1 MVYLQEIST
10 CDSSSCGDEGSEE
23 QIQTIFYRRHSLQ
36 NEMKLWWI
44 GLAFDSVCFDLICTV
59 NLRYFCATQR
69 GLIIKKIKFLF
80 PSLANHLNQKCGK
93 QERSRKWKGYFWL
106 QHPQIATVKIHDEF
120 IDKNLGADQIAATTV
135 NLTSSQIL
143 LFRQLGKPVW
153 PHHPVR
159 RRQPYILR
167 LEFTD
172 PGLREVQGGM
182 VICYI
187 HFYMCHCFV

>member
-1 MVYLQEIST
+1 MCYSAWP
-10 CDSSSCGDEGSEE
+10 D
-23 QIQTIFYRRHSLQ
+23 H
-36 NEMKLWWI
+36 
-44 GLAFDSVCFDLICTV
+44 
-59 NLRYFCATQR
+59 
-69 GLIIKKIKFLF
+69 KKIKFLF

-93 QERSRKWKGYFWL
+93 QERSRRWKGYFWL

-167 LEFTD
+167 LKFTD
-172 PGLREVQGGM
+172 PGLREVQGGNGDLLHTFLY
-182 VICYI
+182 VPLLCLETW
-187 HFYMCHCFV
+187 VNNN